1 MLLQVACDVMVI
13 IYTPKIS
20 AFVYDNNRQIVT
32 NFVIVTF
39 NTKVKAI
46 KQDGHICNFIIVM
59 FVFLLQ
65 NKKSFK
71 GISGEANMITV
82 AFIQADFFY

>member
-1 MLLQVACDVMVI
+1 MQVACDVMVI

-20 AFVYDNNRQIVT
+20 AFVYYNNRQIVT

-46 KQDGHICNFIIVM
+46 NQDGHLCNFINVM

-65 NKKSFK
+65 NKKSLK
-71 GISGEANMITV
+71 GISEESNMITV
-82 AFIQADFFY
+82 SFIHAGFF